1 MNERE
6 KQDNLLSEAGL
17 FDDLLLKEEP
27 KNSPSTGNPTTESKA
42 INILDMMGFEQPT
55 KTENTVEAVDMLE
68 LTEMPPVANNEEKA
82 APAPVAN
89 KAAQEFN
96 LDFLTLNDPVPT
108 AAPKG
113 DQIDEIF
120 NIFEDTLPS
129 ISYHPWRISLY
140 KALPFICEAEGAEK
154 VFLIG
159 YKNGQTARDK
169 ETHFAQHEAD
179 PIPYVIS
186 LDPDPHFISYSFFYG
201 FFRETVEKMCHK
213 YMNPEELRVTIKKK
227 ITDEFF
233 KKYTFDFRKN
243 PQLLSHM
250 GEYVD
255 TMTEN
260 IMESL
265 YKKEEL
271 NFNNGCL

>member
-6 KQDNLLSEAGL
+6 KENNLLSEDGL

-27 KNSPSTGNPTTESKA
+27 KGNPSTGNHTTDSKA
-42 INILDMMGFEQPT
+42 INILDMLDFDQPAKTVDKVEDFEM
-55 KTENTVEAVDMLE
+55 VEAL
-68 LTEMPPVANNEEKA
+68 PVKTDEETTP
-82 APAPVAN
+82 PAPVEK
-89 KAAQEFN
+89 KAHQEFS
-96 LDFLTLNDPVPT
+96 LDDLTLDAPIQT
-108 AAPKG
+108 SAPKG

-120 NIFEDTLPS
+120 NVFEDTLPS

-140 KALPFICEAEGAEK
+140 KTLPFICEAEGVEK

-201 FFRETVEKMCHK
+201 FFRETVEKMCRK
-213 YMNPEELRVTIKKK
+213 YINEEELRVSIKKK

-250 GEYVD
+250 NEYVD

-260 IMESL
+260 IMEAI
-265 YKKEEL
+265 YKEGGK
-271 NFNNGCL
+271 N

>member
-6 KQDNLLSEAGL
+6 KQNAPLSEDGL

-27 KNSPSTGNPTTESKA
+27 KSTPSVGNPTTESKA
-42 INILDMMGFEQPT
+42 INILDMMGFDQPA
-55 KTENTVEAVDMLE
+55 KTVDTVEMLG
-68 LTEMPPVANNEEKA
+68 LANP
-82 APAPVAN
+82 APAASNEGKASLAPVE
-89 KAAQEFN
+89 KKEPQEFS
-96 LDFLTLNDPVPT
+96 LDILTLDDPVPT

-120 NIFEDTLPS
+120 NVFEDTLPS

-140 KALPFICEAEGAEK
+140 KTLPFISEAEGVEK

-213 YMNPEELRVTIKKK
+213 YMNPEELRVSIKKK

-250 GEYVD
+250 SEYVD

-271 NFNNGCL
+271 DF